1 MDVECCKAVS
11 RGMNVFRVMPV
22 LRELY
27 PMKNG
32 SRRRGMLA
40 GKAFMVVLTAA
51 AMIFTA
57 ATVHAEE
64 FKLPDAQEVSTFSPD
79 AMQFYMAG
87 VNALDRIDH
96 LNGYINLSKAAQLE
110 PDALRLNLITAAVA
124 LKMGRKKPA
133 AEAQPYYDTAIV
145 SYGNVLRHAEM
156 SDSFIRDVQNRLRIA
171 MEEQGQLVQRDNKR
185 EALGSA
191 FVMALNKEIATVEE
205 TPAPAEGAPG
215 AAAPTPALTPM
226 IGVNPYATPV
236 IQPGMGQPGMIPGM
250 GQPGMIPGMDQPGMP
265 GPGQG
270 APLI

>member
-1 MDVECCKAVS
+1 
-11 RGMNVFRVMPV
+11 
-22 LRELY
+22 
-27 PMKNG
+27 
-32 SRRRGMLA
+32 MLS

-64 FKLPDAQEVSTFSPD
+64 FNLPDAQEVSTFSPD

-110 PDALRLNLITAAVA
+110 PDAMRLNLITAAVA
-124 LKMGRKKPA
+124 LKLGRRKNA

-145 SYGNVLRHAEM
+145 AYGNVLRHGEM
-156 SDSFIRDVQNRLRIA
+156 SDRFIRDVQNKLRIT
-171 MEEQGQLVQRDNKR
+171 MEEQGKLVQRDNKR

-191 FVMALNKEIATVEE
+191 FVMALNKEIAIAE
-205 TPAPAEGAPG
+205 TTPTPSPGAAG

-236 IQPGMGQPGMIPGM
+236 IQPGVGQPGM
-250 GQPGMIPGMDQPGMP
+250 GQPGMAPGMDPGLAQPGMP

>member
-1 MDVECCKAVS
+1 
-11 RGMNVFRVMPV
+11 
-22 LRELY
+22 
-27 PMKNG
+27 
-32 SRRRGMLA
+32 MLA
-40 GKAFMVVLTAA
+40 RKAFMVVLTAA

-79 AMQFYMAG
+79 AMNFYMAG
-87 VNALDRIDH
+87 VNALDRIDQ

-124 LKMGRKKPA
+124 LKIGRRKPA

-145 SYGNVLRHAEM
+145 SYGNVLRHGEM
-156 SDSFIRDVQNRLRIA
+156 SDRFIREVQNKLRIA
-171 MEEQGQLVQRDNKR
+171 MEEQGKLVQRDNKR

-191 FVMALNKEIATVEE
+191 FVMALNKEIAVEE
-205 TPAPAEGAPG
+205 PSPTPSSNAPGVAISTPA
-215 AAAPTPALTPM
+215 TTLM

-236 IQPGMGQPGMIPGM
+236 IQNPQGQQPGMPPGMDPGMDPGVGQPGM
-250 GQPGMIPGMDQPGMP
+250 QPGQE
-265 GPGQG
+265 